1 MSVRIVIPET
11 QNPFVHLALYFLCGV
26 MSVRIVVTETQN
38 PLIRRA
44 LYFNGLYR
52 VILWWS

>member
-44 LYFNGLYR
+44 LYFIGLYS